1 MTPRTARVALAV
13 FASVA
18 ALEWIAAARAYR
30 AQLTPAVWQQAADAL
45 AALPPD
51 EAVYLGTPWLGPSAR
66 QHLPTLRTPASLAAP
81 DLHGVP
87 RFHVLGLAGSPHAGG
102 WSDELEADLGELPP
116 PTALGVDALGPLR
129 LHHYAQPSTSAP
141 LTDWLATPSVLQL
154 RDDRGPCR
162 LSEETWSCKQGRI
175 ALQTLEVAYR
185 PRHCL
190 AVTLDDGATLEVIHP
205 RAQLGG
211 PLDRERVRAT
221 GHVEQLEHAVTD
233 LTGALVRRG
242 LRQERDGVH
251 LSQTWASRSLHVHA
265 QGRVDVLTDEQ
276 PRPVAGQLGR
286 ALPLLEREHDCT
298 KTQPGDGHPGDPRGR
313 TAASRRPVVGPAPRR
328 RRRPLAARP
337 AHRRSAAVA
346 GDRGN
351 RWVGCARTPEQ

>member
-13 FASVA
+13 FVTVA
-18 ALEWIAAARAYR
+18 ALEWLAAARAYR

-51 EAVYLGTPWLGPSAR
+51 EPVYLGTPWLGPSAR

-102 WSDELEADLGELPP
+102 WSDDLEADLGELPP

-211 PLDRERVRAT
+211 QLR
-221 GHVEQLEHAVTD
+221 GHLGFADFNARLRNDAPALLELFVDDALAGRWTTSDSQGWTAFAAPTTPGTHAVRLR
-233 LTGALVRRG
+233 LT
-242 LRQERDGVH
+242 
-251 LSQTWASRSLHVHA
+251 
-265 QGRVDVLTDEQ
+265 
-276 PRPVAGQLGR
+276 
-286 ALPLLEREHDCT
+286 PLLGGTWSE
-298 KTQPGDGHPGDPRGR
+298 QGY
-313 TAASRRPVVGPAPRR
+313 AAAPRR
-328 RRRPLAARP
+328 TACLELRALTEAAP
-337 AHRRSAAVA
+337 
-346 GDRGN
+346 
-351 RWVGCARTPEQ
+351 